1 MARTGCLCA
10 DDVCRLE
17 PFWSLQQIKLHRL
30 ALIQRTVSVFLDGG
44 EMHEHILSG
53 GALDKT
59 IALSPVEPFYC
70 SFLSHKKLLSTL
82 LCDLNLRS
90 SVKRVLRI
98 TPSKNTEVQRSEF
111 RLLRNQ
117 RTHERLL
124 SSVPPAETAAQ
135 SYGACHEDAGLT
147 LWTRNHGPELP
158 DISTGDYSSEH
169 KIIFMKTF
177 AGKRRIVLPSNFSA
191 APS

>member
-53 GALDKT
+53 GTLDET
-59 IALSPVEPFYC
+59 IPLSPVEPFYC

-82 LCDLNLRS
+82 LCDLKLPVLREAHASNYPLKEHGSAKGRSFVCCETSARTKGS
-90 SVKRVLRI
+90 SVLCRLRKLRRKATEPVMRTRV
-98 TPSKNTEVQRSEF
+98 
-111 RLLRNQ
+111 
-117 RTHERLL
+117 
-124 SSVPPAETAAQ
+124 
-135 SYGACHEDAGLT
+135 
-147 LWTRNHGPELP
+147 
-158 DISTGDYSSEH
+158 
-169 KIIFMKTF
+169 
-177 AGKRRIVLPSNFSA
+177 
-191 APS
+191 